1 VTSRCTAHVSAV
13 SSISSE
19 KAHHVEETEMQSYY
33 TATVVNQIIDDRVD
47 TASRSRQ
54 TPRRRRLFARGA
66 RRDAPVTAASGR
78 LRVSG
83 AGR

>member
-1 VTSRCTAHVSAV
+1 
-13 SSISSE
+13 
-19 KAHHVEETEMQSYY
+19 MQSFY
-33 TATVVNQIIDDRVD
+33 TATVVNQIIEDRVK
-47 TASRSRQ
+47 TAGRSRR

-66 RRDAPVTAASGR
+66 RRDAPLTAASGR